1 MMQSDH
7 LFLEIAIILGTQWPW
22 ACQCWWWIGTAMK
35 ADMLP
40 SALHW
45 CLRSISWTLGWCRCQ
60 RASAVARFLDDV
72 AAAVPSEGSS
82 SPERSPLSMIE
93 AASFAGS
100 DAHVV
105 PFPHPPPHPNPIV
118 NHDEGAALVWWGC
131 SACVRAGTWTLLPH
145 PTPPQNPKRQL
156 CRRWGGNGVPNPWK
170 VQAFAGLCRRWGEN
184 GVADEWKSGV
194 FGVKSEGDLVSQ
206 MRGLPYCSRPAIT
219 MKVSDSY

>member
-1 MMQSDH
+1 MIMLAFTMCQCSSNWVRGKSFSPCVFCRCWACRQAQMLQMKQSDH
-7 LFLEIAIILGTQWPW
+7 LFLKIAIILGTQLPW

-145 PTPPQNPKRQL
+145 PPQNPKR
-156 CRRWGGNGVPNPWK
+156 
-170 VQAFAGLCRRWGEN
+170 
-184 GVADEWKSGV
+184 
-194 FGVKSEGDLVSQ
+194 
-206 MRGLPYCSRPAIT
+206 I
-219 MKVSDSY
+219 

>member
-1 MMQSDH
+1 MCQCSCNWVRGKSFFPCVFCRCWACRQARMLQMMQSDH

-35 ADMLP
+35 ADMHP

-105 PFPHPPPHPNPIV
+105 PFPHPPPQPNSEPWWRCSSCVMRVQCLCARGYMNVIAPPHP
-118 NHDEGAALVWWGC
+118 
-131 SACVRAGTWTLLPH
+131 
-145 PTPPQNPKRQL
+145 PTPPTPK
-156 CRRWGGNGVPNPWK
+156 P
-170 VQAFAGLCRRWGEN
+170 
-184 GVADEWKSGV
+184 
-194 FGVKSEGDLVSQ
+194 
-206 MRGLPYCSRPAIT
+206 
-219 MKVSDSY
+219 